1 MTFKKMRDFIVRNKR
16 LILPILL
23 GLFIVLFVAYRRVA
37 IAFLPNF
44 SVPNGEKVYVYVYPN
59 TTVDSVSVQLEQ
71 LQVVRNVSGFVRY
84 MKTKEYDTR
93 LKPGK

>member
-1 MTFKKMRDFIVRNKR
+1 MRDFIVRNKR

-44 SVPNGEKVYVYVYPN
+44 SVANGEKVYVYVYPN
-59 TTVDSVSVQLEQ
+59 TAVGSLSVQLEQ
-71 LQVVRNVSGFVRY
+71 
-84 MKTKEYDTR
+84 
-93 LKPGK
+93 